1 MQCYVPPLK
10 YISFAL
16 NHVLDAPGAIA
27 ALPVYGEVDAG
38 LIQQVIEEAGRFA
51 AGVLLPLN
59 ASGDHEGCRFEDGKV
74 TTPKGFAEA
83 WRQFA
88 EAGWPGLVCEPE
100 HGGQGLP
107 HLLNCVLYEMLS
119 AANHAWTMY
128 PGLLHGA
135 YACLRAHASEE
146 LKARYLPKIAS
157 GEWLATMNLTEPSA
171 GSDLGLLRTRAEPAN
186 DGSVRITGTK
196 IFISGGEQDFTDNI
210 VHLVLARL
218 PDAPAGSKGIS
229 LFLVPKILPDGTRNA
244 LHCSGIEH
252 KMGLRGS
259 ATCTMQFEGA
269 TGWLVGEPH
278 RGLAA
283 MFVMMNAARLN
294 TGVQA
299 IGIADAACQQALA
312 YAQERLQMKSVLRGE
327 ERRNEPADPIVM
339 HPAVQRLLQGQRAWI
354 EGGRMLAYW
363 TALQLDGAEQHPDPA
378 VRHELHEQVSLVT
391 PIVKA
396 LLSDQGFQCTSAAL
410 QVFGGHGYI
419 VESGIEQYMRDV
431 RVLMLYEGTNEIQ
444 GIDLLMRK
452 VLVDGGEKLNR
463 LLAQIDATASEV
475 QGESL
480 RAHASALLDLTL
492 QVRRVVQDLGAAGAL
507 APYRV
512 ADDML
517 RLVGHCTLAWLWL
530 RAAQASTRLMQDDPE
545 FHAGKLETACY
556 YFTLF
561 FPETRHLLGAIDGML
576 RFGATLPVRSSLLA
590 HSRNA

>member
-10 YISFAL
+10 DIRFAL
-16 NHVLDAPGAIA
+16 NDVLDAPGAIA

-299 IGIADAACQQALA
+299 IGIAVQARTRTLIEDISLDVRPSEFVAIIGPNGAGKSTLLSALAGDRKLGAGEVLLDGRPLGQWSRQALA
-312 YAQERLQMKSVLRGE
+312 RRRAVLPQHSTVAFDFTGLQIAMLGLLALRGRLSEPEMRGLAEAALAETEALTFADRPYTVLSGGERQRIQLARVLAQCDAEPQERPFLLLDEPISGLDLAHQHAALAGARRRADRGLGVVAVLHDLSMAARYADRVGIVE
-327 ERRNEPADPIVM
+327 KGRLTAFGPADETLEPERLS
-339 HPAVQRLLQGQRAWI
+339 AVFA
-354 EGGRMLAYW
+354 
-363 TALQLDGAEQHPDPA
+363 
-378 VRHELHEQVSLVT
+378 T
-391 PIVKA
+391 PIVRMQA
-396 LLSDQGFQCTSAAL
+396 GNHTAFLS
-410 QVFGGHGYI
+410 
-419 VESGIEQYMRDV
+419 SG
-431 RVLMLYEGTNEIQ
+431 
-444 GIDLLMRK
+444 
-452 VLVDGGEKLNR
+452 
-463 LLAQIDATASEV
+463 
-475 QGESL
+475 
-480 RAHASALLDLTL
+480 
-492 QVRRVVQDLGAAGAL
+492 
-507 APYRV
+507 
-512 ADDML
+512 
-517 RLVGHCTLAWLWL
+517 
-530 RAAQASTRLMQDDPE
+530 
-545 FHAGKLETACY
+545 
-556 YFTLF
+556 
-561 FPETRHLLGAIDGML
+561 
-576 RFGATLPVRSSLLA
+576 
-590 HSRNA
+590 